1 MAAGYKINIQR
12 SMVLLHTSN
21 NLKMKLRKIP
31 LTIAPKYKLLRNEIN
46 MATPPVFLPGE
57 SHGWSSLVGYSPR
70 GSKESDMTE

>member
-46 MATPPVFLPGE
+46 MAITGE
-57 SHGWSSLVGYSPR
+57 KLLKIPTYGG
-70 GSKESDMTE
+70 